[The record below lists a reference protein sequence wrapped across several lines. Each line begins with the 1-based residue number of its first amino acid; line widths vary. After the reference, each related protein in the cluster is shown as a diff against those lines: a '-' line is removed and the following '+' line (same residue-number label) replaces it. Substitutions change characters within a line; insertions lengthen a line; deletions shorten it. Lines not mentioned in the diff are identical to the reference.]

1 MYRIQFDNYK
11 RTSFCSTFVLIRVF
25 VALASSYQFF
35 FDFLVSLVSL
45 IVSLTV
51 FVTYSSYSIQSAED
65 CKSRFSLT
73 AKNMF
78 WLNLTTFFHLYFFV
92 QQKKAQK
99 SIFLRVI
106 ITFVYLITEQ
116 YPITRTQTYPL
127 KLLSFSNVF

>member
-1 MYRIQFDNYK
+1 MNSLYFNWHFEQMYRIQFDNYK

-78 WLNLTTFFHLYFFV
+78 WLNLTTFFHLCFFV
-92 QQKKAQK
+92 LQKKSPKIYISQGYHYVNV
-99 SIFLRVI
+99 SYNCV
-106 ITFVYLITEQ
+106 V
-116 YPITRTQTYPL
+116 
-127 KLLSFSNVF
+127 SNN

>member
-51 FVTYSSYSIQSAED
+51 FVTFSSYSIQSAED
-65 CKSRFSLT
+65 CKSRFSHCKKYVL
-73 AKNMF
+73 AQPYHI
-78 WLNLTTFFHLYFFV
+78 LSFV
-92 QQKKAQK
+92 LFCSTEKAQK

-106 ITFVYLITEQ
+106 ITLMYLITEE
-116 YPITRTQTYPL
+116 YPITRTRKYPV
-127 KLLSFSNVF
+127 KFLSF